1 MNFTKAVLTALEKT
15 NMKKSELALAT
26 GYSNQYI
33 YDLLS
38 GKRRWNEESINKVC
52 EALGF
57 KIEIKEDEEKTNDAS
72 V

>member
-15 NMKKSELALAT
+15 NMKKTELARAT

-52 EALGF
+52 SALGF
-57 KIEIKEDEEKTNDAS
+57 EIVIEREEDKVDGAT

>member
-1 MNFTKAVLTALEKT
+1 MNFTKAVLNALEKT
-15 NMKKSELALAT
+15 NMKKTELARAT

-52 EALGF
+52 SALGF
-57 KIEIKEDEEKTNDAS
+57 EIVIEREEDKVDGAT

>member
-1 MNFTKAVLTALEKT
+1 MNFTKAVLNALEKT
-15 NMKKSELALAT
+15 NMKKTELARAT

-52 EALGF
+52 SALGF
-57 KIEIKEDEEKTNDAS
+57 EIVIEREEDKADGAT

>member
-1 MNFTKAVLTALEKT
+1 MNFTKVVLSALEKT
-15 NMKKSELALAT
+15 NMKKTELARAT

-52 EALGF
+52 GALGF
-57 KIEIKEDEEKTNDAS
+57 EIVIEREEDKADDAT

>member
-1 MNFTKAVLTALEKT
+1 MNFTEVVLAALKKIGMRKT
-15 NMKKSELALAT
+15 ELARAT

-52 EALGF
+52 SALGF
-57 KIEIKEDEEKTNDAS
+57 KIEIEQDEEKVDATT

>member
-15 NMKKSELALAT
+15 NMKKSELARAT

-52 EALGF
+52 GALGF
-57 KIEIKEDEEKTNDAS
+57 KIEIEEDEGKTDGAT